1 VANFSAVYSVGDSL
15 ISYLRKV
22 YDLRHDEDSLP
33 SCQFVL
39 APSAKIGGEADTD
52 FPPEKPAVSLY
63 LFRVTVNEHLRN
75 QRPPP
80 DKGQPL
86 TLDLHYMLTVW
97 ADKVDDE
104 HRLLAWVMQQL
115 YTHEALSASDLTPDG
130 GWAPG
135 DLVQIIP
142 AEISHEDLTR
152 LWDSLKRSYRP
163 SVTYVAR
170 VVPVEV
176 TGKPPGRPVVARRF
190 SYGAE
195 GPEE

>member
-1 VANFSAVYSVGDSL
+1 VANFTAVYSVGDSL
-15 ISYLRKV
+15 ISYLRHV
-22 YDLRHDEDSLP
+22 YDLRHVEDALP
-33 SCQFVL
+33 SCNFVL
-39 APSAKIGGEADTD
+39 VPSEKLGGESDTD
-52 FPPEKPAVSLY
+52 FPPEKPCVSLY

-80 DKGQPL
+80 DKGQTL
-86 TLDLHYMLTVW
+86 MLDLHYMLTVW

-104 HRLLAWVMQQL
+104 QRLLSWVMQQL
-115 YTHEALSASDLTPDG
+115 WTHEALSASDLTPDG

-170 VVPVEV
+170 VVPVDV
-176 TGKPPGRPVVARRF
+176 TGLPPGRPVVARRLTF
-190 SYGAE
+190 GDQV
-195 GPEE
+195 PE